1 MRKGIITSMN
11 TKEKLQFE
19 LKEALR
25 SGDNIR
31 KTTIRMAL
39 SSIKLAEV
47 EKGSALDEAGF
58 INIIQKEI
66 KIRQEAIQDGKK
78 AARPDLVDSNQAEI
92 NVLESFLPKQL
103 TENDLKQIIIQVITE
118 VQATSPT
125 DMGKVMKTLL
135 PRVQGRA
142 PNDLVS
148 RLVREILI
156 K

>member
-1 MRKGIITSMN
+1 MD
-11 TKEKLQFE
+11 TKEKLQSE

-25 SGDNIR
+25 SGNNVR

-47 EKGSALDEAGF
+47 EKGSSLDEPGL
-58 INIIQKEI
+58 ISIIQKEI
-66 KIRQEAIQDGKK
+66 KIRQEAIQDAQK
-78 AARPDLVDSNQAEI
+78 ADRRDLIDSNKAEI

-103 TENDLKQIIIQVITE
+103 SEDELREMTIEVISE
-118 VQATSPT
+118 VQATTPAG
-125 DMGKVMKTLL
+125 MGKVMKSLL

-142 PNDLVS
+142 PNDQVS
-148 RLVREILI
+148 RLVRQLLT

>member
-1 MRKGIITSMN
+1 MN

-25 SGDNIR
+25 SGENVR

-47 EKGSALDEAGF
+47 EKGSELDEASL

-78 AARPDLVDSNQAEI
+78 ADRPDLVDSNQAEI
-92 NVLESFLPKQL
+92 DVLESFLPKQL
-103 TENDLKQIIIQVITE
+103 SENDLKEMIIQVIAE
-118 VQATSPT
+118 VEAASPT

-148 RLVREILI
+148 RLVREMLI

>member
-1 MRKGIITSMN
+1 MD
-11 TKEKLQFE
+11 TKEKLQTE

-25 SGDNIR
+25 SGDNVR
-31 KTTIRMAL
+31 KTTIRMAM

-47 EKGSALDEAGF
+47 EKGSALDEPAL
-58 INIIQKEI
+58 ISIIQKEI
-66 KIRQEAIQDGKK
+66 KIRQEAIEGAEK
-78 AARPDLVDSNQAEI
+78 ADRSDLVDSNKAEI
-92 NVLESFLPKQL
+92 NILESFLPKQIS
-103 TENDLKQIIIQVITE
+103 EDELKEMTAAVISE

-142 PNDLVS
+142 PNDQVS
-148 RLVREILI
+148 RLVRQLLT